1 MYRLTSATL
10 FRAAALA
17 LFIPVVACGKKD
29 EAYTEPG
36 ATATIPPAA
45 PPATPAAAAL
55 VVEEIDVGK
64 GLNADRTLKDETD
77 DFGVRDTIYASVKTE
92 GASAGSRLAAKW
104 TFQDGQTVSE
114 GSQNISP
121 TGGETRHEFHI
132 EKATPW
138 PRGNYKLEILLDGVS
153 AGTKDF
159 SVK

>member
-1 MYRLTSATL
+1 MYRLTSATM
-10 FRAAALA
+10 FRAVTLA

-36 ATATIPPAA
+36 ATTTIPPAA
-45 PPATPAAAAL
+45 PSAAAL
-55 VVEEIDVGK
+55 VVEEIEVGK

-77 DFGVRDTIYASVKTE
+77 EFGVRDTIYASVKTE

-104 TFQDGQTVSE
+104 TFQNGQTVSE

-132 EKATPW
+132 EKASPW
-138 PRGNYKLEILLDGVS
+138 PKGNYKVEILLDGVS